1 MLKKICVYCGSNPG
15 RLEAYAAAVR
25 ELARALVERQL
36 GLVYGGASV
45 GSMGLLADTVLNLG
59 GHVTGVIPKSLVSK
73 EVAHDG
79 LTELRVTESMHQ
91 RKRLMAEL
99 SDGFIAMPGGIGTLE
114 ELFEVWTWS
123 QLGFHQKPCAL
134 LNVDGYF
141 DHLLS
146 FLDHA
151 TREQFLLTPHRSS
164 LIASGD
170 PRVILDRFSRY
181 QAPSASK
188 WVEPPARKAQG
199 APG

>member
-134 LNVDGYF
+134 LNVEGYF

-146 FLDHA
+146 FLDHV